1 MEQRLSSAAVT
12 DHSGRL
18 KRPNIRDV
26 AAHAGVSHQTVSRVI
41 NGHSNVSEPT
51 RRRVLDAIRELAY
64 VPSPMARGLT
74 SNRTHSLG
82 MVSAEIS
89 HHFFATAVEGAEAE
103 TRRQGYYLMVASV
116 EDESRDD
123 ERGYLRLML
132 ARRVEGL
139 IVMRPTVPLSSEQ
152 LLPAVE
158 ARVPLVAIGSS
169 DLPGF
174 SIVDVDNVDGGRQA
188 TAFLVGQGHRRI
200 ATITGPLAWPSA
212 EARLDGYRRVLRDAG
227 IASDSALV
235 ETSPDWGL
243 EGGRTAA
250 ARLLDRGVSFTA
262 LFAQSDLIAL
272 GAIRELRTR
281 GLRVPEDVSVV
292 GYDDIPVAEFV
303 HPALTTVR
311 QPTREVGALAAR
323 IVLDRLAAEREGRGG
338 GGPEKHLLPAEL
350 VVRETVASPADRR

>member
-1 MEQRLSSAAVT
+1 VT
-12 DHSGRL
+12 DHSGTE

-26 AAHAGVSHQTVSRVI
+26 AALAGVSHQTVSRVI

-51 RRRVLDAIRELAY
+51 RGRVLDAIRQLAY

-89 HHFFATAVEGAEAE
+89 NHFFAEAVEGAEAE
-103 TRRQGYYLMVASV
+103 TRKRGYYLMVASV

-123 ERGYLRLML
+123 ERGYLHLML

-139 IVMRPTVPLSSEQ
+139 IVARPTVPLSSEQ
-152 LLPAVE
+152 LLPAVT
-158 ARVPLVAIGSS
+158 AHVPLVAIGSS
-169 DLPGF
+169 ELPGF

-188 TAFLVGQGHRRI
+188 TAFLVSQGHRRI
-200 ATITGPLAWPSA
+200 ATITGPRGWPSA
-212 EARLDGYRRVLRDAG
+212 EARLDGYRLVLREAG
-227 IASDSALV
+227 IARDTSLV
-235 ETSPDWGL
+235 ETSPDWRP
-243 EGGRTAA
+243 EGGRVAA
-250 ARLLDRGVSFTA
+250 ARLLDRGAPFTA
-262 LFAQSDLIAL
+262 LFAQSDLTAL
-272 GAIRELRTR
+272 GAIRELRAR

-311 QPTREVGALAAR
+311 QPTREVGALAAQ
-323 IVLDRLAAEREGRGG
+323 IVLDRLAAEREGDGG
-338 GGPEKHLLPAEL
+338 GRPEKHLLPAEL
-350 VVRETVASPADRR
+350 VVRETVAPPRERSG